1 MTWDKIKGSWKE
13 LHGTVREQ
21 WGKLTDDDL
30 TVIAGHRDRLVGAI
44 QRQYGSTRADIET
57 EVSAFEQK
65 LAAKFRAAADKLS
78 PPEDKS

>member
-1 MTWDKIKGSWKE
+1 MTWDKIKGSLKE

-30 TVIAGHRDRLVGAI
+30 TIIAGHRDRLVGAI
-44 QRQYGSTRADIET
+44 QRQYGTTRADIET

-78 PPEDKS
+78 PPADKS

>member
-30 TVIAGHRDRLVGAI
+30 VAIAGQRERLVGAI
-44 QRQYGSTRADIET
+44 QRQYGTTRADIET